1 VSPDLRRQ
9 RIGRWGEDFAARYL
23 VERGDEI
30 LDRNYRTPYGEID
43 LITRRG
49 SQTVFVEV
57 KARTGTGFG
66 LPEQAVTAVKQ
77 KHLLQAVQVY
87 WLAHEPEGDWQVD
100 VIAILIEPGTKEPQL
115 AHFENALH
123 G

>member
-9 RIGRWGEDFAARYL
+9 RIGKWGENFAARYL
-23 VERGDEI
+23 EQTGDEI
-30 LDRNYRTPYGEID
+30 LERNYRTPYGEID

-49 SQTVFVEV
+49 TQTVFVEV

-66 LPEQAVTAVKQ
+66 LPEQAVTTAKQ
-77 KHLLQAVQVY
+77 QHLLQAIQAY
-87 WLAHEPEGDWQVD
+87 WLAHEPEDDWQVD
-100 VIAILIEPGTKEPQL
+100 VIAILLEPGDKEPQL